1 MLNRSIK
8 LTSEEYEKV
17 IEVANTLEKTTG
29 YRPSFSQV
37 IGMAI
42 NNYNAPKGGNQDDN
56 KRKREQ

>member
-17 IEVANTLEKTTG
+17 IEVANEVEKETG

-42 NNYNAPKGGNQDDN
+42 NNYKAPKGGNQDDEQQ
-56 KRKREQ
+56 KREQ